1 MSIRPGGRGSW
12 WQVLPLS
19 LAPQVHFN
27 IIDPGPAPGP
37 RQLSRASHIL
47 STSSRT
53 DNSLSD
59 MNNLEFEVNYVN
71 AMPRVGLL
79 GTWKIISLVT

>member
-1 MSIRPGGRGSW
+1 MSIRPGGRVSV
-12 WQVLPLS
+12 WQV

-47 STSSRT
+47 STSRRT

>member
-1 MSIRPGGRGSW
+1 MRSEQVSIRPGGRGSW
-12 WQVLPLS
+12 WQVLAS

-27 IIDPGPAPGP
+27 IIDPG
-37 RQLSRASHIL
+37 QLWLSRASHIL
-47 STSSRT
+47 STSRA